1 MKLYHYTKGVSIN
14 SIFTDGFIA
23 TEGKRGINR
32 ISHLTECVWL
42 TEKTRFPRTAMPY
55 VSLMPETNL
64 MAHIGKNAPFVDL
77 DRLGDLVGGVFRFSF
92 DSTDTRFKKWW
103 FSKERKSVE
112 NNIEWRTMESIAN
125 KVGDE
130 VRSFWISSEDVQ
142 LNKFSLEVF
151 ANGVWK
157 MILNDV
163 SLSTLNEGERSI
175 IETISERSKK
185 LCLEHG
191 LPVHQVKLAA

>member
-1 MKLYHYTKGVSIN
+1 
-14 SIFTDGFIA
+14 
-23 TEGKRGINR
+23 
-32 ISHLTECVWL
+32 
-42 TEKTRFPRTAMPY
+42 
-55 VSLMPETNL
+55 MPETNL

>member
-1 MKLYHYTKGVSIN
+1 
-14 SIFTDGFIA
+14 
-23 TEGKRGINR
+23 
-32 ISHLTECVWL
+32 
-42 TEKTRFPRTAMPY
+42 
-55 VSLMPETNL
+55 